1 MASALQEGDKQ
12 ATACGVQGKQDRT
25 GPRGRNLGAGAG
37 QGRFL
42 RKQEFWLTLK
52 DKWECSPGQGHRMF
66 KDRNLKLASVAG
78 SPELEVSRGGSH
90 RAPEDGGLYGGD
102 WELLKVI
109 YRECY
114 RQLFS

>member
-1 MASALQEGDKQ
+1 MWRPREAGQDGAQGQESEEADEPAQ
-12 ATACGVQGKQDRT
+12 E
-25 GPRGRNLGAGAG
+25 PGAG

-52 DKWECSPGQGHRMF
+52 DKWEGSPGQGHRMF

-90 RAPEDGGLYGGD
+90 RAPEDGGLYWGG
-102 WELLKVI
+102 I
-109 YRECY
+109 GSY
-114 RQLFS
+114 